1 MVKKIH
7 FFEGKNN
14 EKRMAPLLA
23 LSFVLVTIM
32 SATTLLPFQSLNAQ
46 NATVQMGNN
55 TTNTTTTNQT
65 SENATAQM
73 ANDTTTEDEV
83 NATVLE
89 NLAQPGFSN
98 VYQKLTDRE
107 GNPVPI
113 SYNVVGGTAFAM
125 VGDPSRHAMYV
136 LVNPGIDGGALEI
149 DLPRAVL
156 DSKASDGSDG
166 RFVVQIDGRQISG
179 EPTGICI
186 GECANIFDS
195 FKETQTT
202 GTDRVLTIL
211 FGPQDRVIEIIG
223 NEGVLF

>member
-1 MVKKIH
+1 
-7 FFEGKNN
+7 
-14 EKRMAPLLA
+14 MAPLLA

-32 SATTLLPFQSLNAQ
+32 SATILLPFQPLNAQ
-46 NATVQMGNN
+46 NATIQMGNN
-55 TTNTTTTNQT
+55 TTTNQAP
-65 SENATAQM
+65 ENATAQM

-83 NATVLE
+83 NVNVLE
-89 NLAQPGFSN
+89 SLAQPGFSN

-156 DSKASDGSDG
+156 DSKASDGADG
-166 RFVVQIDGRQISG
+166 RFVVAIDGQQISG

-186 GECANIFDS
+186 GECANIFNS

-211 FGPQDRVIEIIG
+211 FAPEDRVIEIIG

>member
-7 FFEGKNN
+7 FFEGKNK

-32 SATTLLPFQSLNAQ
+32 SATILLPFQSLNAQ
-46 NATVQMGNN
+46 NATVQMGND
-55 TTNTTTTNQT
+55 TTNTTANQT
-65 SENATAQM
+65 SETATAQM

-98 VYQKLTDRE
+98 VYQNLTDRE

-156 DSKASDGSDG
+156 DSKASDGSDS

-202 GTDRVLTIL
+202 ATDRVLTIL
-211 FGPQDRVIEIIG
+211 YSPEDRVIEIIG

>member
-7 FFEGKNN
+7 FSEGKND

-32 SATTLLPFQSLNAQ
+32 SATILLPFQPLNAQ
-46 NATVQMGNN
+46 NATIQMGNN
-55 TTNTTTTNQT
+55 TTTNQAP
-65 SENATAQM
+65 ENATAQM

-83 NATVLE
+83 NVNVLE
-89 NLAQPGFSN
+89 SLAQPGFSN

-156 DSKASDGSDG
+156 DSKADSSDS

-211 FGPQDRVIEIIG
+211 FSPEDRVIEIIG

>member
-7 FFEGKNN
+7 FSEGKND

-32 SATTLLPFQSLNAQ
+32 SATILLPFQPLNAQ
-46 NATVQMGNN
+46 NATIQMGNN
-55 TTNTTTTNQT
+55 TTTNQAP
-65 SENATAQM
+65 ENATAQM

-83 NATVLE
+83 NVNVLE
-89 NLAQPGFSN
+89 SLAQPGFSN

-156 DSKASDGSDG
+156 DSKASDGSDS
-166 RFVVQIDGRQISG
+166 RFVVAIDGQQVSG

-202 GTDRVLTIL
+202 DTDRVLTVI
-211 FGPQDRVIEIIG
+211 FSPEDRVIEIVG

>member
-1 MVKKIH
+1 
-7 FFEGKNN
+7 
-14 EKRMAPLLA
+14 MAPLLA
-23 LSFVLVTIM
+23 LSFVLVALM
-32 SATTLLPFQSLNAQ
+32 SATILLPFQSLNAQ

-55 TTNTTTTNQT
+55 TTTNQAP
-65 SENATAQM
+65 ENATAQM

-83 NATVLE
+83 NVSVLE
-89 NLAQPGFSN
+89 TLAQPGFSN
-98 VYQKLTDRE
+98 VYQELTDRE

-156 DSKASDGSDG
+156 DSKASDGADG
-166 RFVVQIDGRQISG
+166 RFVVAIDGQQISG

-186 GECANIFDS
+186 GECANIFNS

-202 GTDRVLTIL
+202 GTDRVLTVL
-211 FGPQDRVIEIIG
+211 FSPENRVIEIVG

>member
-7 FFEGKNN
+7 FSEGKND

-32 SATTLLPFQSLNAQ
+32 SATILLPFQPLNAQ
-46 NATVQMGNN
+46 NATIQMGNN
-55 TTNTTTTNQT
+55 TTTK
-65 SENATAQM
+65 
-73 ANDTTTEDEV
+73 DEIDV
-83 NATVLE
+83 SVLE
-89 NLAQPGFSN
+89 SLAQPGFSN
-98 VYQKLTDRE
+98 VYQNLTDRE

-125 VGDPSRHAMYV
+125 VGDPSRHAIYV
-136 LVNPGIDGGALEI
+136 LVNPAIDGGALEI

-156 DSKASDGSDG
+156 DSKADSSDS
-166 RFVVQIDGRQISG
+166 RFVVQIDGQQISG

-186 GECANIFDS
+186 GECTNIFDS

-211 FGPQDRVIEIIG
+211 FSPEDRVIEIIG

>member
-7 FFEGKNN
+7 FSEGKND

-32 SATTLLPFQSLNAQ
+32 SATILLPFQPLNAQ
-46 NATVQMGNN
+46 NATIQMGNN
-55 TTNTTTTNQT
+55 TTTNQAP
-65 SENATAQM
+65 ENATAQM

-83 NATVLE
+83 NVNVLE
-89 NLAQPGFSN
+89 SLAQPGFSN

-156 DSKASDGSDG
+156 DSKADSSDS
-166 RFVVQIDGRQISG
+166 RFVVQIDGQQISG

-186 GECANIFDS
+186 GECSNIFDS

-211 FGPQDRVIEIIG
+211 FSPEDRVIEIIG

>member
-23 LSFVLVTIM
+23 LSFVLVTIT
-32 SATTLLPFQSLNAQ
+32 SATILLPFQSLNAQ
-46 NATVQMGNN
+46 NATVQMANN
-55 TTNTTTTNQT
+55 TTTNQT
-65 SENATAQM
+65 SENATVQM
-73 ANDTTTEDEV
+73 ANNTTTEDEV
-83 NATVLE
+83 NATILE
-89 NLAQPGFSN
+89 TLAQPGFSN

-156 DSKASDGSDG
+156 DSKASDSSDS

-179 EPTGICI
+179 EPTGVCI

-211 FGPQDRVIEIIG
+211 FAPEDRVIEIIG